1 MRRLAKLLLG
11 ALVGVAVAA
20 LAFKRARPSRGDEES
35 DELDLVAIFNA
46 IELES
51 RAAAF
56 AGGSIFAWFGVCV
69 VDLRDAVP
77 APRMSL
83 SVTALF
89 GVVVITTPPGWRV
102 EADSI
107 PFGVVVVEAPEPES
121 DDAPLLALT
130 IRSAAGVVVVESA
143 AVDAGDEDDEV

>member
-11 ALVGVAVAA
+11 ALVGVVFAA
-20 LAFKRARPSRGDEES
+20 LAVKRARPSRGDEES
-35 DELDLVAIFNA
+35 DELDLVAIFSA

-69 VDLRDAVP
+69 VDLRDVVP

-83 SVTALF
+83 EITALF
-89 GVVVITTPPGWRV
+89 GVVVITMPPGWRV
-102 EADSI
+102 ESDTI

-121 DDAPLLALT
+121 EDAPLLALS
-130 IRSAAGVVVVESA
+130 IRSGAGVVVVESA
-143 AVDAGDEDDEV
+143 TADDGSDEA